1 MKKIIINDDRR
12 LNKSS
17 IAIGYIEEN
26 KTEQIQFDIPEKY
39 KDYGKKAC
47 FKADNTTFAK
57 AFDNITDNTLT
68 LTRDITKYKELDMS
82 IEFFKIEN
90 EDTIVARTSTL
101 RIAIEDSV
109 ICDDIEQTEP
119 KAAILDNLITETIKE
134 YTPTMQYE
142 PDTKKYVGETHHKN
156 FIGYSPS
163 KAQTLKNVNG
173 TLKWIDG

>member
-47 FKADNTTFAK
+47 FKAGNTTFAK
-57 AFDNITDNTLT
+57 TFDNITDNTLT

-101 RIAIEDSV
+101 RIVIEDSV
-109 ICDDIEQTEP
+109 ICDDIEQTDP
-119 KAAILDNLITETIKE
+119 KVTILDNLITETTKALNEANNLDIDIDGSVV
-134 YTPTMQYE
+134 TI
-142 PDTKKYVGETHHKN
+142 TKKDGSIKATDVKGEK
-156 FIGYSPS
+156 GDKGEPR
-163 KAQTLKNVNG
+163 KV
-173 TLKWIDG
+173 